1 MYWNQNQGLRAV
13 ILNDSKVDIQ
23 IIGFAVEKNHKDAPE
38 VDNSKVSNYTIHYV
52 LDGKGYIIFKGKK
65 IILNKGSLFVTFPN
79 QQIRLRQDREEP
91 WKIGWIVCDGLKV
104 ADYLDR
110 IGITPDNPYLKLE
123 DDKRLQTIFSVTP
136 YDCAKEYAISDAIAL
151 SAFYQFIVM
160 VHMQNP
166 NREERGTKSYSES
179 HVERAIEYIS
189 QNYSNPQLTL
199 TVTAEAIGVSPKYL
213 SSIFKKTTK
222 IPFSK
227 FVLNKRI
234 SAANALIEE
243 GCHVVS
249 EVAYKVGFSSPY
261 YFSNVYKK
269 YNTESPRAHIK
280 QFSNNGKNDKE
291 NN

>member
-13 ILNDSKVDIQ
+13 IFNDAKVDVQ

-38 VDNSKVSNYTIHYV
+38 VDNSTVNHYTIHYI

-65 IILNKGSLFVTFPN
+65 TELNKGTLFVTFPN
-79 QQIRLRQDREEP
+79 QPIRLRQDPEES

-104 ADYLDR
+104 AEYLER
-110 IGITPDNPYLKLE
+110 IGITPDNPYAELE
-123 DDKRLQTIFSVTP
+123 DDKRLQTLFSFTP
-136 YDCAKEYAISDAIAL
+136 YDCSKDYAISDAIAL
-151 SAFYQFIVM
+151 SAFYQLLVIIYK
-160 VHMQNP
+160 QNP
-166 NREERGTKSYSES
+166 HNVESVTKRQSEP
-179 HVERAIEYIS
+179 HVERAIEYIN
-189 QNYSNPQLTL
+189 QNYTNPSLNL
-199 TVTAEAIGVSPKYL
+199 EIVADAIGISPKYL

-222 IPFSK
+222 VPFSK
-227 FVLNKRI
+227 YLLNKRI

-269 YNTESPRAHIK
+269 YNTDSPRTHIK
-280 QFSNNGKNDKE
+280 LFSKKDKNDKE
-291 NN
+291 